1 MTEPRPGALDA
12 VLAGAQARYERLSPA
27 RAWAA
32 MQAGA
37 LLVDT
42 RPADQRRRDGEV
54 PGAVVVGRNVL
65 EWRLDPDG
73 AWRMPEA
80 TGRHQQVV
88 LLCDE
93 GCSTQLAVVSLLD
106 LGLVGATDVIG
117 GMQAWLADGLPTA
130 PPGTCVD
137 RTEPQ
142 AGETGMPGSTARL

>member
-1 MTEPRPGALDA
+1 MTERRASALDA

-27 RAWAA
+27 RAWEAL
-32 MQAGA
+32 QAGA

-42 RPADQRRRDGEV
+42 RPVDQRRRDGEV

-65 EWRLDPDG
+65 EWRLDPEG

-80 TGRHQQVV
+80 TGPDQQVV

-93 GCSTQLAVVSLLD
+93 GCSTQLAVVGLLD
-106 LGLVGATDVIG
+106 ARPGRATDVVG

-142 AGETGMPGSTARL
+142 AVENGKPGSAARL

>member
-1 MTEPRPGALDA
+1 MSERRASALDA
-12 VLAGAQARYERLSPA
+12 MLAGAQARYVRLSPA

-32 MQAGA
+32 LQAGA

-80 TGRHQQVV
+80 TGPDQQVV

-142 AGETGMPGSTARL
+142 AVETGMPGSTARL

>member
-1 MTEPRPGALDA
+1 MTERRASPLDA
-12 VLAGAQARYERLSPA
+12 VLAGAQARYERLSPI

-32 MQAGA
+32 LRAGA
-37 LLVDT
+37 LVVDT
-42 RPADQRRRDGEV
+42 RPVDQRHRDGEV

-80 TGRHQQVV
+80 TGPDQQIV

-93 GCSTQLAVVSLLD
+93 GCSTQLAVMSLLE
-106 LGLVGATDVIG
+106 LGLVRATDVVG

-130 PPGTCVD
+130 APGTCVD
-137 RTEPQ
+137 RTEPRPVGPAPIGE
-142 AGETGMPGSTARL
+142 AGPL

>member
-1 MTEPRPGALDA
+1 MTERRTGALDA

-32 MQAGA
+32 LRAGA

-80 TGRHQQVV
+80 TGPDQQVV

-93 GCSTQLAVVSLLD
+93 GCSTQLAVVSLLE
-106 LGLVGATDVIG
+106 LGLGRATDVVG

-137 RTEPQ
+137 RTPAQ
-142 AGETGMPGSTARL
+142 PVDPGRSWRRARL

>member
-1 MTEPRPGALDA
+1 MSERRASALDA
-12 VLAGAQARYERLSPA
+12 VLAGAQARYVRLSPA

-32 MQAGA
+32 LQAGA

-80 TGRHQQVV
+80 TGPDQQVV

-93 GCSTQLAVVSLLD
+93 GCSTQLAVVSLLE
-106 LGLVGATDVIG
+106 LGLVRATDVVG
-117 GMQAWLADGLPTA
+117 GIQAWLADGLPTA
-130 PPGTCVD
+130 PAGTCVD
-137 RTEPQ
+137 RSPAPRID
-142 AGETGMPGSTARL
+142 AGS

>member
-1 MTEPRPGALDA
+1 VSERRTSALDA

-32 MQAGA
+32 LQARA

-80 TGRHQQVV
+80 TGPDQQVV

-106 LGLVGATDVIG
+106 LGLLRATDVVG

-137 RTEPQ
+137 RTAPPAVEN
-142 AGETGMPGSTARL
+142 GMPGSAARL